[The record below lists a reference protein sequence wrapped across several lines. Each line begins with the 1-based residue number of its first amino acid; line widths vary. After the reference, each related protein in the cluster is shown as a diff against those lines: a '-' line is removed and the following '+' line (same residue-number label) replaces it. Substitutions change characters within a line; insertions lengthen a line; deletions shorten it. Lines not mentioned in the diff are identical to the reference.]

1 MVGPLKEE
9 VVMGTKVKMFLGVM
23 VMALV
28 LMPLASI
35 SQAGMKGHEGD
46 AGMKMHHVHI
56 VMNHGLGMV
65 TEGSNLVMLGEMKM
79 TPGIDTL
86 TLDHGKQMIQ
96 NGKVIVQRSLSG
108 DEMMGMHKEGQ
119 GPDKNPAMKYTHD
132 LGEAILKY
140 IGLVEGMG
148 MGTMDKSMMMEMHH
162 QHIMI
167 NHALEMAAEGS
178 NLVMLGDMKMAGSVD
193 DYTIEHGK
201 MMIKNA
207 KSLLG
212 EVTGGKAM
220 TDMHKKGYGPK
231 DDPMMKSTHDLVE
244 RALKIIDLYEK
255 M

>member
-1 MVGPLKEE
+1 
-9 VVMGTKVKMFLGVM
+9 MGTKAKMFLGVM
-23 VMALV
+23 VLALV

-35 SQAGMKGHEGD
+35 TQADMKGHEGD
-46 AGMKMHHVHI
+46 AEMKMHHVHI

-65 TEGSNLVMLGEMKM
+65 TEGSTMVMLGEMNM
-79 TPGIDTL
+79 ASGIDAMTV
-86 TLDHGKQMIQ
+86 DHGKQMIKD
-96 NGKVIVQRSLSG
+96 GKGVVQRALSG

-119 GPDKNPAMKYTHD
+119 SPDKNPAMKDTHD
-132 LGEAILKY
+132 LGEGILKY
-140 IGLVEGMG
+140 IGLVEGMK
-148 MGTMDKSMMMEMHH
+148 MGSMDKNMMMEMHH

-178 NLVMLGDMKMAGSVD
+178 NLVMLGDMDMAGAVD
-193 DYTIEHGK
+193 DYTVEHGK

-207 KSLLG
+207 KGLLG

-220 TDMHKKGYGPK
+220 TDMHKMGTTPK
-231 DDPMMKSTHDLVE
+231 DDPMMKSTHDLIE